1 MKTAG
6 ICWVSGAWKP
16 VVAERDALSELII
29 TGSGLNWTASC
40 PDTGK
45 SAAFRVEM
53 LTDEGL
59 RIGKR
64 FTGAALGLAAFG
76 RGEAVFLN
84 YEEEMHD
91 E

>member
-1 MKTAG
+1 
-6 ICWVSGAWKP
+6 
-16 VVAERDALSELII
+16 
-29 TGSGLNWTASC
+29 
-40 PDTGK
+40 
-45 SAAFRVEM
+45 M